1 MISEPAGF
9 WVIISVA
16 VILAGLLSLAAEI
29 SLPDSGTIVVLL
41 LIIGFTIGII
51 AETM

>member
-9 WVIISVA
+9 WVLISVA
-16 VILAGLLSLAAEI
+16 VVLAGLLSLAAEI

-41 LIIGFTIGII
+41 LIVGFILGNI

>member
-1 MISEPAGF
+1 MITEPAGF

-16 VILAGLLSLAAEI
+16 IVLAGLLSLVAEI

-41 LIIGFTIGII
+41 LIVGFVIGNI